1 MRRVEN
7 HQLVSTHSRPKAA
20 GWAIAAPAALL
31 WFQLTAARRR
41 LALFFL
47 REQAAKTVSTH
58 SRPKAAG
65 PEAPIHNPSNRRFN
79 SQPPEGGWVKPNKPA
94 AMSRE
99 FQLTAARRRL
109 ALSKN
114 RPKTQNLFQLT
125 AARRRL
131 ATDAGK
137 IGYFTHSFNSQPP
150 EGGWTSFLVVV
161 PHKAGF
167 NSQPPEGG
175 WQKDH
180 ETDIFQKS
188 FNSQPP
194 EGGWWYRFSQG

>member
-1 MRRVEN
+1 MKTIYLVSTHSRPKAAGKLCKDWLFNLYVSTHSRPKAAGHQMRRVEN

-79 SQPPEGGWVKPNKPA
+79 SQPPEGGWLLCLLQKLIQN
-94 AMSRE
+94 R

-109 ALSKN
+109 VLTAILPLANNSVSTHS
-114 RPKTQNLFQLT
+114 RPK
-125 AARRRL
+125 AAGP
-131 ATDAGK
+131 A
-137 IGYFTHSFNSQPP
+137 
-150 EGGWTSFLVVV
+150 
-161 PHKAGF
+161 
-167 NSQPPEGG
+167 
-175 WQKDH
+175 
-180 ETDIFQKS
+180 
-188 FNSQPP
+188 
-194 EGGWWYRFSQG
+194 

>member
-1 MRRVEN
+1 MKTIYLVSTHSRPKAAGKLCKDWLFNLYVSTHSRPKAAGHPMRRVEN

-79 SQPPEGGWVKPNKPA
+79 SQPPEGGWDDSSSIYI
-94 AMSRE
+94 MYGG

-109 ALSKN
+109 AIIS
-114 RPKTQNLFQLT
+114 RTSSSRMLFQLT

-131 ATDAGK
+131 D
-137 IGYFTHSFNSQPP
+137 
-150 EGGWTSFLVVV
+150 
-161 PHKAGF
+161 
-167 NSQPPEGG
+167 
-175 WQKDH
+175 
-180 ETDIFQKS
+180 
-188 FNSQPP
+188 
-194 EGGWWYRFSQG
+194 